1 MIEKIVRAIED
12 HPISDG
18 LAEAVQPA
26 VKATLN
32 AIGTPAKDALHGKW
46 LGHPLHPA
54 LIAMP
59 IGAWSLAFV
68 CDVVELVNRER
79 STTADNAITFGVATA
94 LVSAVAGL
102 ADWSETDGRAKK
114 LGVVHGTMN
123 VVATALYISSLA
135 TRKRSRSKGIALS
148 LAAFGIA
155 NASAYLG
162 GHLSFGEQIGVRH
175 TDPPSEDQP
184 ENFVDVLAENELV
197 ENKLVRV
204 VAGDVAI
211 LLVRTAGKIHAI
223 AETCTHLGGP
233 LAEGKLE
240 GTSVRCPWHGSRFCL
255 EDGSALEG
263 PTTFPVR
270 TFDIRVQNGR
280 VEVRAS

>member
-102 ADWSETDGRAKK
+102 ADWSDTDGRAKK

-123 VVATALYISSLA
+123 VVA
-135 TRKRSRSKGIALS
+135 
-148 LAAFGIA
+148 
-155 NASAYLG
+155 
-162 GHLSFGEQIGVRH
+162 VR
-175 TDPPSEDQP
+175 
-184 ENFVDVLAENELV
+184 
-197 ENKLVRV
+197 
-204 VAGDVAI
+204 G
-211 LLVRTAGKIHAI
+211 RTVI
-223 AETCTHLGGP
+223 
-233 LAEGKLE
+233 
-240 GTSVRCPWHGSRFCL
+240 
-255 EDGSALEG
+255 
-263 PTTFPVR
+263 
-270 TFDIRVQNGR
+270 
-280 VEVRAS
+280 